1 MTVLFKQIERGD
13 SAKAP
18 GGWMNMYK
26 GTKMEVILAYL
37 RSFKKP
43 SAGGAV
49 RRPGWRKEREIGDET
64 ESCRD
69 L

>member
-49 RRPGWRKEREIGDET
+49 RRPGWRKEKIGDEI